1 MLQGSIMEND
11 MNNDSNPAL
20 IDIYLE
26 ALKMQ
31 ESSGNYQAEHESS
44 TITDIVTGKP
54 ITVQALGAYGILDI
68 NWYGTETQESWAEQ
82 AGYEGADINDPKA
95 QDAVAK
101 YKVQEFFNKFGS
113 WDAVSVAW
121 FAGDGTAKDLVET
134 GTIDY
139 SKADVNGV
147 DIKEYVDEM
156 NTKIGEEL
164 MAMEVPMERFT
175 LPSTVKGPPT
185 PPVIAKQK
193 DMQRVFAAQVLDA
206 MTKANAGG
214 IRPSFESQVPA
225 QAGDFADNVVK
236 TQVLRGDI
244 GQDPVQE
251 VSQYAQ
257 TVEQAFQQYL
267 DAVNNG

>member
-1 MLQGSIMEND
+1 MVEE

-31 ESSGNYQAEHESS
+31 ESSGNYQAKHEPSI
-44 TITDIVTGKP
+44 ITDIVTGKK
-54 ITVQALGAYGILDI
+54 IRVQAIGAYGILDI
-68 NWYGTETQESWAEQ
+68 NWNGTKTQQSWAEQ
-82 AGYEGADINDPKA
+82 AGYKGADWHDPA
-95 QDAVAK
+95 VQDAVAK

-121 FAGDGTAKDLVET
+121 FAGSETAKDLVEK
-134 GTIDY
+134 GTINY

-147 DIKEYVDEM
+147 NIKEYVDEM
-156 NTKIGEEL
+156 NIKIGEEL
-164 MAMEVPMERFT
+164 MKMKVPMETFT

-214 IRPSFESQVPA
+214 NRPSFESQVPEYE
-225 QAGDFADNVVK
+225 GRRDFADEVVRTK
-236 TQVLRGDI
+236 IRRGEI
-244 GQDPVQE
+244 GQTPVDQ